1 MSLKN
6 IVFVVNPKS
15 GTERQKEIG
24 KAVAA
29 HLDPTLYAHEILI
42 TQYAGHGAELARNA
56 AANGAH
62 AVVAVGGDGSVN
74 EIARG
79 LDGTDCI
86 LGIIPKGS
94 GNGIARTLNIPL
106 SVADAV
112 KVINSGNT
120 TTIDIGYANDRL
132 FVSNAG
138 VAFDALI
145 AQKFA
150 TSHKRGFLVYSWLVA
165 KHLWQYS
172 SRDYTIIADGKELH
186 ERAFMV
192 NIANGKYFGYSF
204 RIAPMANCSDGKLEL
219 IVVRSFPKI
228 LGGLI
233 AMRAMLGDITSSSY
247 VSHHTCSTITIS
259 HPQLSAMQVDGDAV
273 PCNSSVTFR
282 TKPLAQR
289 ILVP

>member
-1 MSLKN
+1 MSQKK
-6 IVFVVNPKS
+6 IVFIVNPKS

-29 HLDPTLYAHEILI
+29 HLNGSLYTHEILN
-42 TQYAGHGAELARNA
+42 TQYAGHGAELARHA
-56 AANGAH
+56 ATNGAH

-79 LDGTDCI
+79 LEGTNCL

-94 GNGIARTLNIPL
+94 GNGISRTLGIPL
-106 SVADAV
+106 GVAEAV
-112 KVINSGNT
+112 KVISAGKSKA
-120 TTIDIGYANDRL
+120 IDIGYANERL

-145 AQKFA
+145 SQKFA

-165 KHLWQYS
+165 KHLWQYK
-172 SRDYTIIADGKELH
+172 SRDYTIVADGKELL

-192 NIANGKYFGYSF
+192 NVANGKHFGYSF
-204 RIAPMANCSDGKLEL
+204 RIAPMADCTDGKLEL
-219 IVVRSFPKI
+219 IIVRGFPKI

-233 AMRAMLGDITSSSY
+233 AMRAMLGDITTSRY
-247 VSHHTCSTITIS
+247 VRHQTCSTITIS
-259 HPQLSAMQVDGDAV
+259 HPDLNVMQVDGDAL
-273 PCNSSVTFR
+273 PCTNSITFHVKR
-282 TKPLAQR
+282 QAQR

>member
-1 MSLKN
+1 MSQKH
-6 IVFVVNPKS
+6 IVFIVNPKS

-24 KAVAA
+24 NAVAT
-29 HLDPTLYAHEILI
+29 HLDRSLYTHQILI
-42 TQYAGHGAELARNA
+42 TKHAGHGAELARAA

-79 LDGTDCI
+79 LEGTGCN

-94 GNGIARTLNIPL
+94 GNGISRTLGIPL
-106 SVADAV
+106 GLADAI
-112 KVINSGNT
+112 KVINRGNT

-138 VAFDALI
+138 IAFDALI

-165 KHLWQYS
+165 KHLWTYK

-192 NIANGKYFGYSF
+192 NVANGKYFGYTF
-204 RIAPMANCSDGKLEL
+204 RIAPMAECNDGKLEL
-219 IVVRSFPKI
+219 IVVSSFPKI

-233 AMRAMLGDITSSSY
+233 AMRAMLGDITTSRY
-247 VSHHTCSTITIS
+247 VSHHTCNTITIS
-259 HPQLSAMQVDGDAV
+259 HPELTSMQVDGDAI
-273 PCNSSVTFR
+273 PCANSITFQV
-282 TKPLAQR
+282 KPLAQR